1 MKNYPIL
8 FVMCGLPASGKS
20 TEAAMIAERANALV
34 FSSDA
39 IRAELYGDE
48 NIQGDP
54 VKVFSLLNK
63 RVVDALK
70 SGRNVVYDA
79 TNLNAKKRRG
89 LLRFFRTA
97 GCVFD
102 SQCVLVLCP
111 YEQCLKRD
119 AARERH
125 VGEEVLHRMLLN
137 FQPPFHNEGWDFISV
152 VGLENND
159 SEYITFNRIED
170 AYVFDQKNSHHSMFL
185 ADHEEAAANY
195 LLDYRIEHG
204 ELAIS
209 EALIRAAYFHD
220 DGKMDCQHFDEEG
233 EAHYYGHEYASA
245 YRYLTC
251 WHAVMDKDEYKAN
264 LFLLEAAFYIAWHMV
279 PYKCQSKESFM
290 EWCEKKNISTPYSDN
305 LWLLHEADV
314 AAH

>member
-1 MKNYPIL
+1 MNKEPIL
-8 FVMCGLPASGKS
+8 FMMCGLPASGKS
-20 TEAAMIAERANALV
+20 TEAAMIAEQADAIVL
-34 FSSDA
+34 SSDA

-54 VKVFSLLNK
+54 RKVFALLNQ
-63 RVVDALK
+63 RVVENLK
-70 SGRNVVYDA
+70 AGHNVVYDA
-79 TNLNAKKRRG
+79 TNLNAKKRMG
-89 LLRFFRTA
+89 LLRFLKTA
-97 GCVFD
+97 GCVFS

-137 FQPPFHNEGWDFISV
+137 FQPPFYNEGWDFIRI
-152 VGLENND
+152 VGLENNESD
-159 SEYITFNRIED
+159 YITFDRIED
-170 AYVFDQKNSHHSMFL
+170 AYVFDQKNHHHSMFL

-195 LLDYRIEHG
+195 ILDYRIEHP

-209 EALIRAAYFHD
+209 EALVRAAYFHD

-251 WHAVMDKDEYKAN
+251 WHAVMDKDEYNAN

-290 EWCEKKNISTPYSDN
+290 EWCEKKNIGTPYSEN

>member
-1 MKNYPIL
+1 MKSYPIL

-20 TEAAMIAERANALV
+20 TEAARIAERADALV
-34 FSSDA
+34 FSSDD
-39 IRAELYGDE
+39 IRAELYGDP

-54 VKVFSLLNK
+54 VKVFGLLNK

-137 FQPPFHNEGWDFISV
+137 FQPPFYNEGWDFIRII
-152 VGLENND
+152 GLENNE
-159 SEYITFNRIED
+159 SEYITFNRVEGTFE
-170 AYVFDQKNSHHSMFL
+170 YDQKNSHHSL
-185 ADHEEAAANY
+185 TLGEHQAKAGDYLYLHANEY
-195 LLDYRIEHG
+195 DIDLDCPI
-204 ELAIS
+204 
-209 EALIRAAYFHD
+209 IRAAYFHD
-220 DGKMDCQHFDEEG
+220 DGKMDCQHIGSDG

-245 YRYLTC
+245 YRYLTS
-251 WHAVMDKDEYKAN
+251 ATAAFDKEEYKAN
-264 LFLLEAAFYIAWHMV
+264 LYLLEAAFYIAWHMV

-290 EWCEKKNISTPYSDN
+290 EWCEKKNIDTPYSSN

>member
-1 MKNYPIL
+1 MNKVPIL

-20 TEAAMIAERANALV
+20 TEAAKIAERADALI

-54 VKVFSLLNK
+54 AKVFSLLNK
-63 RVVDALK
+63 RVADALK

-111 YEQCLKRD
+111 YKQCLMRD
-119 AARERH
+119 VARERH

-137 FQPPFHNEGWDFISV
+137 FQPPFYNEGWDFIRI
-152 VGLENND
+152 VGLEDNE
-159 SEYITFNRIED
+159 SEYISFNRAEE
-170 AYVFDQKNSHHSMFL
+170 AFEYDQKNSHHSL
-185 ADHEEAAANY
+185 TLGEHQEAAGNY
-195 LLDYRIEHG
+195 LYLHAKEYDID
-204 ELAIS
+204 LNCPV
-209 EALIRAAYFHD
+209 IRAAYFHD
-220 DGKMDCQHFDEEG
+220 DGKMDCQSFDEEG

-245 YRYLTC
+245 YRYLTS
-251 WHAVMDKDEYKAN
+251 AIAAFDKEEFKAN
-264 LFLLEAAFYIAWHMV
+264 LYLLEVAFYIAWHMI
-279 PYKCQSKESFM
+279 PYKCMSKESFM
-290 EWCEKKNISTPYSDN
+290 EWCEKKDINDYYANN